1 MEGRATSLRDMT
13 LDVWESLFDL
23 LLPRHLVRL
32 MRTGD
37 KLVEYAIKHAWRR
50 CNLSYYTSHVPC
62 IALESTFIKSVLVGR
77 ARELSLGIMNFAKLD
92 LPLSL
97 LQSLEITE
105 SQLARVS
112 FGSDGV
118 TVTRHA
124 DEWFQFMSKQH
135 CLLDFSELTPNLK
148 SLELDVVRLEYPIG
162 LTSGLESLAIDATDG
177 EDSGYTPL
185 TIFKDGLS
193 SLPSTLSSLSFT
205 VWQRDV
211 PLLSSLPSSITCLH
225 LFNRS
230 CQLDTSM
237 FSHLSSLAE
246 LRIQTPRH
254 GGLDYFQAP
263 TDNATMLGILPPS
276 LTSIHIDTLTSATDW
291 KLALSVLPPAVT
303 SISFLRLLPAPS
315 ADDLVEVLKLLS
327 TRTSLADV
335 DRISSFVSRHY
346 RRQMT
351 PGDGLW
357 HQPLANVIM
366 STLRSKGVNEPEYH
380 VKMLAYRD
388 VAHHGLSGPQSV
400 ADAIAAGLKEEDVG
414 RFFPAGCL
422 QFDHLVLCN
431 LTDDARYDELMTV
444 AKHGLVRHLC
454 LSGKTCRRL
463 PDGAAAQIVELNV
476 SGIGCASVLGEV
488 LSSTFSRLE
497 TLVVGRGSF
506 PNWLSVA
513 STICEHAVNMPLL
526 ETIRLDDASG
536 TSDLHVALI
545 CDMFAKIRFYI
556 KEGGTL
562 SFRFHVE
569 EPSGNT
575 TLAHKHLLLK

>member
-1 MEGRATSLRDMT
+1 
-13 LDVWESLFDL
+13 
-23 LLPRHLVRL
+23 
-32 MRTGD
+32 
-37 KLVEYAIKHAWRR
+37 
-50 CNLSYYTSHVPC
+50 
-62 IALESTFIKSVLVGR
+62 
-77 ARELSLGIMNFAKLD
+77 MNFAKLD
-92 LPLSL
+92 LPLNL
-97 LQSLEITE
+97 LQSLVITE

-118 TVTRHA
+118 TINRHA
-124 DEWFQFMSKQH
+124 DDWFQFMSKRH

-148 SLELDVVRLEYPIG
+148 SLKLDLVRLEYPIR

-193 SLPSTLSSLSFT
+193 LLPSTLSSLSFT

-211 PLLSSLPSSITCLH
+211 SLLSSLPSSITCLH

-246 LRIQTPRH
+246 LRIQTPRR

-276 LTSIHIDTLTSATDW
+276 LTSVHIDTLTSATDW
-291 KLALSVLPPAVT
+291 KLVFGGLPPAVT

-315 ADDLVEVLKLLS
+315 ADDLVGVLKLLS
-327 TRTSLADV
+327 TRTNLADV

-351 PGDGLW
+351 PGDRLW
-357 HQPLANVIM
+357 HHPLADVIM
-366 STLRSKGVNEPEYH
+366 STLRSKGVNEPEYY
-380 VKMLAYRD
+380 VQMLAYRD
-388 VAHHGLSGPQSV
+388 VAHHGLSGPQTV
-400 ADAIAAGLKEEDVG
+400 ADAMAAGLKEEDVG
-414 RFFPAGCL
+414 RFFPTGCL
-422 QFDHLVLCN
+422 QFYHLVLCN
-431 LTDDARYDELMTV
+431 LTDDTRYDELMIV

-463 PDGAAAQIVELNV
+463 PDGAATQIVELNV
-476 SGIGCASVLGEV
+476 SGIGGCASVLGEV

-497 TLVVGRGSF
+497 TLVVTRGSF
-506 PNWLSVA
+506 ADWLPVA
-513 STICEHAVNMPLL
+513 STICDHAVNMPLL
-526 ETIRLDDASG
+526 ETIRLDDAPG
-536 TSDLHVALI
+536 ASDLHVALV
-545 CDMFAKIRFYI
+545 CDAFAKIRFYI

-562 SFRFHVE
+562 SFHFHVE
-569 EPSGNT
+569 EPSSNAK
-575 TLAHKHLLLK
+575 LAHKHLLVK